1 MTTFLILYRSSVS
14 AMEQMANNTPEQAAA
29 GMEAWMAWAHGA
41 GEAIVD
47 LGSPVQVVQ
56 AGGDAGDPGAG
67 YSIMQAADADEL
79 RTILEG
85 HPHTA
90 FGGTIEILEVLPLPG
105 M

>member
-1 MTTFLILYRSSVS
+1 MESGRHDDVS
-14 AMEQMANNTPEQAAA
+14 DPLPLVGER
-29 GMEAWMAWAHGA
+29 HGA
-41 GEAIVD
+41 DGEQHPRASRRGYGGVD
-47 LGSPVQVVQ
+47 GLGALSPVQVVQ
-56 AGGDAGDPGAG
+56 AGGDAGDPVAG

-79 RTILEG
+79 RTILVG